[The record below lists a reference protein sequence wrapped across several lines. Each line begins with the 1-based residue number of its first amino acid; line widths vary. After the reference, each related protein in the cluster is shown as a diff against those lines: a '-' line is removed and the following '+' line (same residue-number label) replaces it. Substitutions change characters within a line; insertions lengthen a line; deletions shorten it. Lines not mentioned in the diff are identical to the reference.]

1 MFGFYTN
8 EGSQVDSGFCDTFG
22 GCLFLCLCRV
32 LMSTAS
38 FFSGQAKLFPEPLQ
52 QIELLLMPVIFVIL
66 NMLLW
71 IAVVG
76 MGRRFLSDQLR

>member
-1 MFGFYTN
+1 
-8 EGSQVDSGFCDTFG
+8 
-22 GCLFLCLCRV
+22 
-32 LMSTAS
+32 MSTAS